1 MSVGQKVR
9 GQSPLTRVH
18 IDLILDRSAS
28 GVVDVAG
35 FRARASLQRVP
46 LAGSRSSNHSS
57 IEGIHDGWP
66 TVLAES

>member
-1 MSVGQKVR
+1 
-9 GQSPLTRVH
+9 VH
-18 IDLILDRSAS
+18 IDLKLDKSAS

-35 FRARASLQRVP
+35 FHARASLQRVP

-57 IEGIHDGWP
+57 IEGIHDSWP